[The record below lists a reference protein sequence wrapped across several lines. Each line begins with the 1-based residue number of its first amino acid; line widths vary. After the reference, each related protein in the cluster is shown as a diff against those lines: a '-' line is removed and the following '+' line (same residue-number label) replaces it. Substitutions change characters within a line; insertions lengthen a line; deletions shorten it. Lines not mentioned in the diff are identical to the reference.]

1 MLKNYLSKFEDPRAP
16 LLGPNIK
23 CLKFVGLLLPES
35 MKWRIIYIIL
45 HAFQSLFVITQYIDV
60 WYIKSDKSLLYNN
73 LKTTMLGTVN
83 MAKALS
89 FLAWSKYWKD
99 ILDYVTKA
107 DLEQRLSNDKVNH
120 RIISHTTSYCR
131 KVTYINWSLEIL
143 TCLFVI
149 VSPILKYI
157 LSPMYRENIR
167 NGDEDYLAVVN
178 SWVPWDKR
186 TLAGYIFA
194 SAYQIFAALMA
205 VAWLSGY
212 DATAIVIMVFFKGEM
227 KLLRQDSSKIFGSEG
242 EPVGVE
248 EAKRRL
254 KSCWWLEAVHRKDL
268 ILLMM
273 QYKKTV
279 VFSAGPFVELV
290 MPTFISVRK
299 LSHGESL
306 VAVLLDFWRE
316 VHGALLAV
324 S

>member
-290 MPTFISVRK
+290 MPTFIS
-299 LSHGESL
+299 S
-306 VAVLLDFWRE
+306 
-316 VHGALLAV
+316 
-324 S
+324 